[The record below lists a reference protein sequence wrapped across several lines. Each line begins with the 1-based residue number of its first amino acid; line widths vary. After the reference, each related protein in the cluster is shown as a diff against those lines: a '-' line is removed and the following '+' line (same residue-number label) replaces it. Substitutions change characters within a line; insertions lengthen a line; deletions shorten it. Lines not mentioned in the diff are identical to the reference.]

1 VQVFDHIDP
10 RKLERRDAE
19 LWIMAITMI
28 GILAGGIA
36 LLMYFSSLWSPVL
49 PKGVSLRE
57 IIFSF
62 CVLSLLLVAYLV
74 ERQLTVRHL
83 RKQLREER
91 TRTARL
97 LGQASADLLETL
109 PDLEQFRAR
118 LKLEFSSAKTFQQ
131 PLSLVLTLLRP
142 SRQVLESGETS
153 TVIAD
158 AVKATVRMLRGEDTV
173 YLLAQGVF
181 GILLPGVL
189 EEDADRVAERLR
201 ERLLDASGANNRF
214 AFNVHVINYPRH
226 VASISEIDDFI
237 ESCGAEAS
245 PEKYPV

>member
-28 GILAGGIA
+28 GILAGGMA

-91 TRTARL
+91 TRTVRL

-118 LKLEFSSAKTFQQ
+118 LQLEFSNAETFQQ
-131 PLSLVLTLLRP
+131 PLSLVLTLIRP
-142 SRQVLESGETS
+142 SRQVLESDETS

-158 AVKATVRMLRGEDTV
+158 AVKATARMLRGEDMV

-181 GILLPGVL
+181 GILLPGLL
-189 EEDADRVAERLR
+189 EEDAERLAERVR
-201 ERLLDASGANNRF
+201 ERLLDASGAHHRF

-226 VASISEIDDFI
+226 VASINEIDDFI
-237 ESCGAEAS
+237 ESCGAEAG
-245 PEKYPV
+245 PEKYPF

>member
-1 VQVFDHIDP
+1 MQVFDHIDP
-10 RKLERRDAE
+10 GKLERRDAE
-19 LWIMAITMI
+19 LWVMAITMI
-28 GILAGGIA
+28 GILAGGMA
-36 LLMYFSSLWSPVL
+36 VLMYFSSLWSPVF

-57 IIFSF
+57 IMISF

-97 LGQASADLLETL
+97 LGQASAELLETL
-109 PDLEQFRAR
+109 PALEQFRAR
-118 LKLEFSSAKTFQQ
+118 LKVEFSVATTFQQ
-131 PLSLVLTLLRP
+131 PLSVVLTVLKP
-142 SRQVLESGETS
+142 SRQVLESGKTL

-158 AVKATVRMLRGEDTV
+158 AVKATARMLRGEDMV

-189 EEDADRVAERLR
+189 EEDADRVVERLR
-201 ERLLDASGANNRF
+201 ERLLNASGANDSF
-214 AFNVHVINYPRH
+214 AFDVHVINYPRH
-226 VASISEIDDFI
+226 VDSIGEIEDFI
-237 ESCGAEAS
+237 KSHGAQAG
-245 PEKYPV
+245 PEKPSV

>member
-10 RKLERRDAE
+10 RTLEQRDAE

-28 GILAGGIA
+28 GILAGGMA

-49 PKGVSLRE
+49 PKGISLRE

-83 RKQLREER
+83 RMQLREER
-91 TRTARL
+91 ARTARL

-109 PDLEQFRAR
+109 PDLDQFQAR
-118 LKLEFSSAKTFQQ
+118 LKLEFSSAVTFKQ
-131 PLSLVLTLLRP
+131 PLSLVLTVLKP

-153 TVIAD
+153 MVIAD

-173 YLLAQGVF
+173 YLLAPGVF

-189 EEDADRVAERLR
+189 EEDGERVAERLR

-214 AFNVHVINYPRH
+214 AFSVQVINYPRQ
-226 VASISEIDDFI
+226 VASISEIDDLI
-237 ESCGAEAS
+237 KSSSAEAE
-245 PEKYPV
+245 PEKHPV

>member
-1 VQVFDHIDP
+1 MQVFDHIDP

-19 LWIMAITMI
+19 LLIMAITMI
-28 GILAGGIA
+28 GILAGGMA

-62 CVLSLLLVAYLV
+62 CVLSLLLIAYLV

-97 LGQASADLLETL
+97 LGEASADLLETL
-109 PDLEQFRAR
+109 PDLKQFRAR
-118 LKLEFSSAKTFQQ
+118 LKLEFSSAETFQQ
-131 PLSLVLTLLRP
+131 PLSLVLTVLRP
-142 SRQVLESGETS
+142 SRQVLESDETA

-158 AVKATVRMLRGEDTV
+158 AVKATVRMLRGEDIV

-181 GILLPGVL
+181 GILLPGIL

-226 VASISEIDDFI
+226 VASIREIDAFI
-237 ESCGAEAS
+237 ESCGAEAD

>member
-1 VQVFDHIDP
+1 VQVFDHIDS

-28 GILAGGIA
+28 GILAGGMA

-62 CVLSLLLVAYLV
+62 CVLSLLLVAYLA

-83 RKQLREER
+83 RQQLREER
-91 TRTARL
+91 TRTTRL

-109 PDLEQFRAR
+109 PDLEKFRTR
-118 LKLEFSSAKTFQQ
+118 LKLEFSGAETFQQ
-131 PLSLVLTLLRP
+131 PLSLVLTVLRP
-142 SRQVLESGETS
+142 SRQVLESDETS

-158 AVKATVRMLRGEDTV
+158 AVKATIRMLRGEDTV

-181 GILLPGVL
+181 GILLPGIL
-189 EEDADRVAERLR
+189 EEDADHVAERLR

-214 AFNVHVINYPRH
+214 AFNMQVINYPRH
-226 VASISEIDDFI
+226 VASIGEIDDFI
-237 ESCGAEAS
+237 ESCGAEAG
-245 PEKYPV
+245 PEKHPV

>member
-19 LWIMAITMI
+19 LLIMAITMI
-28 GILAGGIA
+28 GILAGGMA

-62 CVLSLLLVAYLV
+62 CVLSLLLIAYLV

-97 LGQASADLLETL
+97 LGEASADLLETL
-109 PDLEQFRAR
+109 PDLKQFRAR
-118 LKLEFSSAKTFQQ
+118 LKLEFSSAETFQQ
-131 PLSLVLTLLRP
+131 PLSLVLTVLRP
-142 SRQVLESGETS
+142 SRQVLESDETA

-158 AVKATVRMLRGEDTV
+158 AVKATVRMLRGEDIV

-181 GILLPGVL
+181 GILLPGIL

-226 VASISEIDDFI
+226 VASIREIDAFI
-237 ESCGAEAS
+237 ESCGAEAD